1 MTEMEITARV
11 LITVFICGT
20 WLYFIL
26 YAERT
31 EQELR
36 RLKEKIKEDEE
47 EKEELF
53 RRYCELSEVKK

>member
-11 LITVFICGT
+11 LMTIFICGT
-20 WLYFIL
+20 WFYFIL

-36 RLKEKIKEDEE
+36 RLKEKIKEEE
-47 EKEELF
+47 AEKGEWF
-53 RRYCELSEVKK
+53 RKYCELAEVKK